1 MYSAIDP
8 IITFDR
14 DEPDMNLA
22 DQMKE
27 AKLLGQRNRILQSVM
42 DGREDLDTYLDCLAE
57 QGIDPIAWL
66 EMAAANMQYVVD
78 SGITFQE
85 TPSGLL
91 IPL

>member
-8 IITFDR
+8 LITFDR
-14 DEPDMNLA
+14 DDPDMSEA
-22 DQMKE
+22 DQIEE
-27 AKLLGQRNRILQSVM
+27 AKLLGLRNRILENVM
-42 DGREDLDTYLDCLAE
+42 EGREDIDTYLDCLAE
-57 QGIDPIAWL
+57 QGIDPISWL
-66 EMAAANMQYVVD
+66 DMAVANMNHVVD